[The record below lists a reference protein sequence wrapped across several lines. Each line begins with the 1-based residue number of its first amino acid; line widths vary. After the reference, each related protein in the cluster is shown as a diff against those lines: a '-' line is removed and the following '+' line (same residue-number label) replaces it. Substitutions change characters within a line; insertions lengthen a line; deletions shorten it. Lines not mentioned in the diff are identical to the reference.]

1 MNVKLAPSILSA
13 DFSRLGV
20 QIQEAC
26 DAGVEYIHV
35 DVMDGHFVPNITIG
49 PPVIKM
55 IKPITRKANVPLDVH
70 LMISNPDALLDD
82 FIKAGADILNV
93 HVEACTHLHR
103 TIQRIKEAD
112 LKAGITL
119 NPATPLS
126 TLEEILPL
134 VDLVL
139 IMSVN
144 PGFGGQSYIPGS
156 TSKIT
161 RFRRMLNEKGL
172 SNIELEVDG
181 GINTNNISEVV
192 KAGVSIV
199 VAGSAIFNQKGTVA
213 ENIKAMRDA
222 CKNI

>member
-13 DFSRLGV
+13 DFSKLGI

-55 IKPITRKANVPLDVH
+55 IKPIARKANVPLDVH

-82 FIKAGADILNV
+82 FVKAGADILNV

-112 LKAGITL
+112 IKAGITL
-119 NPATPLS
+119 NPATPL
-126 TLEEILPL
+126 TAIEEILPL

-144 PGFGGQSYIPGS
+144 PGFD
-156 TSKIT
+156 
-161 RFRRMLNEKGL
+161 EKGL

-181 GINTNNISEVV
+181 GVKADNIAEVV
-192 KAGVSIV
+192 KAGASIV
-199 VAGSAIFNQKGTVA
+199 VAGSAIFNQKSSVA
-213 ENIKAMRDA
+213 ENVKAMREA

>member
-13 DFSRLGV
+13 DFSKLGI

-55 IKPITRKANVPLDVH
+55 IKPIARKANVPLDVH

-82 FIKAGADILNV
+82 FVKAGADILNV
-93 HVEACTHLHR
+93 HVEACTH
-103 TIQRIKEAD
+103 
-112 LKAGITL
+112 
-119 NPATPLS
+119 
-126 TLEEILPL
+126 
-134 VDLVL
+134 L

-156 TSKIT
+156 TSKIM
-161 RFRRMLNEKGL
+161 RLRRMLDEKGL

-181 GINTNNISEVV
+181 GVKADNIAEVV
-192 KAGVSIV
+192 KAGASIV
-199 VAGSAIFNQKGTVA
+199 VAGSAIFNQKSSVA
-213 ENIKAMRDA
+213 ENVKAMREA

>member
-1 MNVKLAPSILSA
+1 MNVKIAPSILSA
-13 DFSRLGV
+13 DFARLGA

-26 DAGVEYIHV
+26 EAGVEYIHV

-49 PPVIKM
+49 QPVINA
-55 IKPITRKANVPLDVH
+55 IKPIAKAANVPLDVH

-103 TIQRIKEAD
+103 TIQRIKEAGI
-112 LKAGITL
+112 KSGITL
-119 NPATPLS
+119 NPSTPL
-126 TLEEILPL
+126 TMIEEVLPL

-156 TSKIT
+156 TLKIK
-161 RFRRMLNEKGL
+161 RLRRMLDDGQL
-172 SNIELEVDG
+172 SHIELEVDG
-181 GINTNNISEVV
+181 GIKADNIAEVV
-192 KAGVSIV
+192 KAGASII
-199 VAGSAIFNQKGTVA
+199 VAGSAVFNHTTSIT
-213 ENIKAMRDA
+213 ENIKALRRA
-222 CKNI
+222 CKTE